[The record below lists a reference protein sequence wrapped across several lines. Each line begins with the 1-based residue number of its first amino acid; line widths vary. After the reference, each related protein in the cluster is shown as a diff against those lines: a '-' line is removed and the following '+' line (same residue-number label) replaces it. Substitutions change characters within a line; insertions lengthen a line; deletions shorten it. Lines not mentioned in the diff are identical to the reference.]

1 MSGAAVLLL
10 ARLYRSLLPRV
21 LRERL
26 ARRRNQRLCDG
37 LRFARGPAWALP
49 EAAPSRTCQTPTPAA
64 GQGVNVLGY
73 LRGQFGL
80 GVSARAYSQALM
92 CVGYPVSLQDSRVA
106 VPHAN
111 ADQSMEPHLW
121 PGVGEFATTLVFVN
135 PDHFSEAMAARGAAE
150 RPQRVVACWFWE
162 LPRVPDA
169 WHEAVAAVDEIIVA
183 TEFVADAFRAVT
195 DKPVTRIP
203 FPLLDAEPSGL
214 VRADFGL
221 PDGAFMFLCTFDC
234 NSSVARKNPGAVITA
249 FRAAFPPERQDV
261 VLLLKS
267 SNGHR
272 NPEALRKLFALA
284 RADPRILLRDDV
296 IDVRHLQA
304 LQRQCDAYVSL
315 HRAEGLGLG
324 MAECM
329 RLGKPVIA
337 TAWSGNM
344 DYMNA
349 DNSLLVDYT
358 LVPVKAGEYP
368 HAEGQVWAEP
378 DAMHAATL
386 MQQVVDHPASVAN
399 RVARARQEIE
409 HGMSPPRSG
418 ALLAAYLEAPPPLA
432 VPASPEPHGLSG
444 AGTP

>member
-1 MSGAAVLLL
+1 MSGPAVPLLV
-10 ARLYRSLLPRV
+10 RLYRSLLPRV

-26 ARRRNQRLCDG
+26 ARRRNQRLCNG
-37 LRFARGPAWALP
+37 LRFVRGPAWALP
-49 EAAPSRTCQTPTPAA
+49 EVAPSRASPTRTPVT
-64 GQGVNVLGY
+64 GRGVNVLGY

-111 ADQSMEPHLW
+111 ADQSLEPHLRQ
-121 PGVGEFATTLVFVN
+121 GVGAFATTLVFVN
-135 PDHFSEAMAARGAAE
+135 PDHFTEAMAARGADE
-150 RPQRVVACWFWE
+150 RPQRLVACWFWE
-162 LPRVPDA
+162 LPRVPKA
-169 WHEAVAAVDEIIVA
+169 WLEAVAEVDEIIVA

-195 DKPVTRIP
+195 EKPVTRIP
-203 FPLLDAEPSGL
+203 FPLLEAQPSDL
-214 VRADFGL
+214 ARADFGL
-221 PDGAFMFLCTFDC
+221 PDGVFVFLCTFDC
-234 NSSVARKNPGAVITA
+234 NSSVARKNPSAVVSA
-249 FRAAFPPERQDV
+249 FRAAFLPERQDV
-261 VLLLKS
+261 VLLVKS

-272 NPEALRKLFALA
+272 NPEALRQLLALA
-284 RADPRILLRDDV
+284 GTDTRILLRDDV

-304 LQRQCDAYVSL
+304 LQAHCDAYVSL

-337 TAWSGNM
+337 TGWSGNM
-344 DYMNA
+344 DFMNA
-349 DNSLLVDYT
+349 DNSLLVDYE

-378 DAMHAATL
+378 DVQHAASL
-386 MQQVVDHPASVAN
+386 MQHVVDHRAGVADK
-399 RVARARQEIE
+399 VARARRDIE
-409 HGMSPPRSG
+409 EGMSPQRSG
-418 ALLAAYLEAPPPLA
+418 ALLAAYLEGITPLA
-432 VPASPEPHGLSG
+432 APVSPEARGLSG

>member
-1 MSGAAVLLL
+1 MSGPAVPLL
-10 ARLYRSLLPRV
+10 ARLYRSLLPRA
-21 LRERL
+21 LREWL

-37 LRFARGPAWALP
+37 LRFARSPAWTLP
-49 EAAPSRTCQTPTPAA
+49 DPTASQSSPTPAPVWKR
-64 GQGVNVLGY
+64 GVNVLGY

-92 CVGYPVSLQDSRVA
+92 SVGYPVSLQDSRVA

-111 ADQSMEPHLW
+111 ADQSLVSHLQ
-121 PGVGEFATTLVFVN
+121 PGVGAFATTLVFVN
-135 PDHFSEAMAARGAAE
+135 PDHFSEAMAARGDVE

-169 WHEAVAAVDEIIVA
+169 WREAVAAVDEIIVA

-203 FPLLDAEPSGL
+203 FPLLDAEPSDL

-221 PDGAFMFLCTFDC
+221 LDGAFVFLCTFDC
-234 NSSVARKNPGAVITA
+234 NSSVARKNPGAVISA
-249 FRAAFPPERQDV
+249 FRAAFPPERKDV
-261 VLLLKS
+261 VLMLKS

-272 NPEALRKLFALA
+272 NPEALRQLLALA
-284 RADPRILLRDDV
+284 GTDPRILLRDDV

-304 LQRQCDAYVSL
+304 LQRHCDAYVSL

-337 TAWSGNM
+337 TGWSGNM
-344 DYMNA
+344 DFMNA
-349 DNSLLVDYT
+349 GNSLLVDYT
-358 LVPVKAGEYP
+358 LVPVKTGEYP

-378 DAMHAATL
+378 DVRHATTL
-386 MQQVVDHPASVAN
+386 MQQVVDHPADVAD
-399 RVARARQEIE
+399 RVERARREIE
-409 HGMSPPRSG
+409 HGMSLQRSG
-418 ALLAAYLEAPPPLA
+418 ALLAAYLESPPPLA
-432 VPASPEPHGLSG
+432 VPASPEARGLSG
-444 AGTP
+444 AGTS

>member
-1 MSGAAVLLL
+1 MSGPAVPLL
-10 ARLYRSLLPRV
+10 ARLYRALLPRL

-26 ARRRNQRLCDG
+26 ARRRNQRFCDG
-37 LRFARGPAWALP
+37 LRFVRGPAWALP
-49 EAAPSRTCQTPTPAA
+49 AVVRSHTCPTPAPA
-64 GQGVNVLGY
+64 IGKGVNVLGY

-111 ADQSMEPHLW
+111 ADESLEPLLRG
-121 PGVGEFATTLVFVN
+121 GVGTFATTLVFVN
-135 PDHFSEAMAARGAAE
+135 PDHFSEAMATRGAAQ
-150 RPQRVVACWFWE
+150 RPDRLVACWFWE

-169 WHEAVAAVDEIIVA
+169 WREAVAAVDEIIVA

-203 FPLLDAEPSGL
+203 FPLLDAQPSGL
-214 VRADFGL
+214 ARADFGL
-221 PDGAFMFLCTFDC
+221 PDGAFVFLCTFDC
-234 NSSVARKNPGAVITA
+234 NSSVARKNPAAVINA

-261 VLLLKS
+261 VLLVKS

-272 NPEALRKLFALA
+272 NPEALRQLQALV
-284 RADPRILLRDDV
+284 DTDTRILLRDDV

-304 LQRQCDAYVSL
+304 LQGHCDAYVSL

-337 TAWSGNM
+337 TGWSGNM
-344 DYMNA
+344 EFMNA
-349 DNSLLVDYT
+349 GNSLLVDYT

-368 HAEGQVWAEP
+368 YAEGQVWAEP
-378 DAMHAATL
+378 DVQHAATL
-386 MQQVVDHPASVAN
+386 MLHVVDHRAEVAE
-399 RVARARQEIE
+399 RVARARRDIE
-409 HGMSPPRSG
+409 DGMSPQRSG
-418 ALLAAYLEAPPPLA
+418 ALLAAYLDGITPLA
-432 VPASPEPHGLSG
+432 EPASPEARGLSG